1 MPAVWAGVNFSSPG
15 TGTPCNLPSNS
26 ICGGRPG
33 EKIRSLT
40 LSETASIVLST
51 SRKFIGAPVVCVF
64 GVCGVL
70 IRRFVQWTTFREA
83 CDEIATPSANQRATC
98 GVHLSVGKARGTPQV
113 FMKLCAAVGRQRGKE
128 ALARWR
134 HTETRFGCSRRLK

>member
-70 IRRFVQWTTFREA
+70 IRRFVQWSPFRETRE
-83 CDEIATPSANQRATC
+83 EIATRRTSQPATC
-98 GVHLSVGKARGTPQV
+98 DVLLRLDKARGSQQV
-113 FMKLCAAVGRQRGKE
+113 YMNLSAAPGGNRG
-128 ALARWR
+128 
-134 HTETRFGCSRRLK
+134 